1 MAPSPYP
8 SEKFR
13 LGMLLGDT
21 RYRSTTI
28 QVFAFIVFV
37 SVAFWLVDNTA
48 KNLAALGKEIDFSYL
63 SSRAGYDINQRLI
76 QYTNDSTHARA
87 ALVGI
92 LNTLLVAFF
101 GCFIATILGL
111 FIGILRLSNNCII
124 SRLTTVYIEGFRNI
138 PILLWIVMFFAF
150 LTEMTPAPRAFKGAD
165 PTSTMIFFDSIAI
178 TNRGTYFP
186 MPIFGSGS
194 VYVILTFVLS
204 LIGIV
209 IFLFYAR
216 NLQRQSGKV
225 LPRFLISISILCLPS
240 VAVYF
245 LSGTPVALE
254 YPYLTGFNFKDG
266 IHVRNSFLAL
276 TLALGV
282 YTSAYIAE
290 LVRSGIQAIPKGQTE
305 AASALGL
312 RPNRVMSLIILPQAI
327 RVIVPPTISQYL
339 NITKNSSLAIAVGYM
354 DVRSTLGGITLN
366 QTGREMESMLL
377 LMVFYLIVSL
387 GISSVIQGFNRAFEI
402 KER

>member
-1 MAPSPYP
+1 
-8 SEKFR
+8 
-13 LGMLLGDT
+13 
-21 RYRSTTI
+21 
-28 QVFAFIVFV
+28 
-37 SVAFWLVDNTA
+37 
-48 KNLAALGKEIDFSYL
+48 
-63 SSRAGYDINQRLI
+63 
-76 QYTNDSTHARA
+76 
-87 ALVGI
+87 
-92 LNTLLVAFF
+92 
-101 GCFIATILGL
+101 
-111 FIGILRLSNNCII
+111 
-124 SRLTTVYIEGFRNI
+124 
-138 PILLWIVMFFAF
+138 MFFAF
-150 LTEMTPAPRAFKGAD
+150 LTEMTPAPKAFKGAD
-165 PTSTMIFFDSIAI
+165 PTSTMVFFDSIAI

-186 MPIFGSGS
+186 MPIFGTGS
-194 VYVILTFVLS
+194 IYVTLTFVLS
-204 LIGIV
+204 LVGIV
-209 IFLFYAR
+209 MFLVYAR
-216 NLQRQSGKV
+216 NLQRQSGKI
-225 LPRFLISISILCLPS
+225 LPRFLISFLILCLPS
-240 VAVYF
+240 VVVYF
-245 LSGTPVALE
+245 LSGTPVSLE
-254 YPYLTGFNFKDG
+254 YPYLKGFNFKDG

-312 RPNRVMSLIILPQAI
+312 RPNRVMNLIILPQAI
-327 RVIVPPTISQYL
+327 RVIVPPTISQFL

>member
-1 MAPSPYP
+1 
-8 SEKFR
+8 
-13 LGMLLGDT
+13 MLLGDT

-28 QVFAFIVFV
+28 QVFAFIIFV

-76 QYTNDSTHARA
+76 YYTSDSTHARA

-111 FIGILRLSNNCII
+111 FIGILRLSNNWII
-124 SRLTTVYIEGFRNI
+124 ARLTTVYIEMFRNI
-138 PILLWIVMFFAF
+138 PVLLWIVMFFAF
-150 LTEMTPAPRAFKGAD
+150 LTEMTPAPKAFKGAD

-186 MPIFGSGS
+186 MPIFGTGS
-194 VYVILTFVLS
+194 IYVILTFVLS
-204 LIGIV
+204 LIGIAM
-209 IFLFYAR
+209 FLVYAR
-216 NLQRQSGKV
+216 SLQRNSGKI
-225 LPRFLISISILCLPS
+225 LPRFLISLLILCVPS
-240 VAVYF
+240 VVVYF
-245 LSGTPVALE
+245 LSGTPVSLE
-254 YPYLTGFNFKDG
+254 YPYLKGFNFKDG

-290 LVRSGIQAIPKGQTE
+290 LVRSGIQAIHKGQTE

-312 RPNRVMSLIILPQAI
+312 RPNRVMNLIILPQAI
-327 RVIVPPTISQYL
+327 RVIVPPTISQFL

>member
-1 MAPSPYP
+1 MAPSTYP

-76 QYTNDSTHARA
+76 HYTNDSTHARA

-111 FIGILRLSNNCII
+111 FIGILRLSNNWII
-124 SRLTTVYIEGFRNI
+124 ARLTSVYIEGFRNI
-138 PILLWIVMFFAF
+138 PVLLWIVMFFAF
-150 LTEMTPAPRAFKGAD
+150 LTEMTPAPKAFKGED
-165 PTSTMIFFDSIAI
+165 PTSTMVFFDSIAI

-186 MPIFGSGS
+186 MPIFGTGS
-194 VYVILTFVLS
+194 IYVILTFVLS
-204 LIGIV
+204 LVGVV
-209 IFLFYAR
+209 IFLVYAR
-216 NLQRQSGKV
+216 NLQRQTGKI
-225 LPRFLISISILCLPS
+225 LPRFLISLLILFLPG
-240 VAVYF
+240 VVVYF
-245 LSGTPVALE
+245 LSGTPVSLE
-254 YPYLTGFNFKDG
+254 YPYLKGFNFKDG

-276 TLALGV
+276 TLACLL
-282 YTSAYIAE
+282 YTSPSP
-290 LVRSGIQAIPKGQTE
+290 RDS
-305 AASALGL
+305 
-312 RPNRVMSLIILPQAI
+312 
-327 RVIVPPTISQYL
+327 
-339 NITKNSSLAIAVGYM
+339 
-354 DVRSTLGGITLN
+354 
-366 QTGREMESMLL
+366 
-377 LMVFYLIVSL
+377 
-387 GISSVIQGFNRAFEI
+387 
-402 KER
+402 

>member
-1 MAPSPYP
+1 MTPSTYP
-8 SEKFR
+8 LEKFR

-28 QVFAFIVFV
+28 QVFAFIIFV

-76 QYTNDSTHARA
+76 HYTSDSTHARA
-87 ALVGI
+87 ALIGI

-111 FIGILRLSNNCII
+111 FIGILRLSKNWII
-124 SRLTTVYIEGFRNI
+124 ARLTSVYIEGFRNI
-138 PILLWIVMFFAF
+138 PVLLWIVMFFAF
-150 LTEMTPAPRAFKGAD
+150 LTEMTPAPKAFKGTD
-165 PTSTMIFFDSIAI
+165 PTSTMLFFDSIAI

-186 MPIFGSGS
+186 MPIFGEGS
-194 VYVILTFVLS
+194 IYVILTFVLS
-204 LIGIV
+204 LVGIV
-209 IFLFYAR
+209 MFLVYAR
-216 NLQRQSGKV
+216 NLQKQTGKI
-225 LPRFLISISILCLPS
+225 LPRFLISVLILCLPS

-254 YPYLTGFNFKDG
+254 YPYLKGFNFKDG

>member
-1 MAPSPYP
+1 MTPSPYP

-63 SSRAGYDINQRLI
+63 SARAGYDINQRLI
-76 QYTNDSTHARA
+76 EYTSDSSHARA

-101 GCFIATILGL
+101 GCLIATVLGL
-111 FIGILRLSNNCII
+111 FIGILRLSKNWIVA
-124 SRLTTVYIEGFRNI
+124 RLTTIYIEAFRNI
-138 PILLWIVMFFAF
+138 PVLLWIVMFFAF
-150 LTEMTPAPRAFKGAD
+150 LTEMTPAPRAFKGED
-165 PTSTMIFFDSIAI
+165 PSATMLFFDSIAI

-186 MPIFGSGS
+186 MPIFGEGS
-194 VYVILTFVLS
+194 IFVITTFLMS
-204 LIGIV
+204 LIAVAG
-209 IFLFYAR
+209 FLFYAR
-216 NLQRQSGKV
+216 NLQRRTGRL
-225 LPRFLISISILCLPS
+225 LPRFTVSALLLFLPS
-240 VAVYF
+240 IFVY
-245 LSGTPVALE
+245 LALGTPIQLE
-254 YPYLTGFNFKDG
+254 YPYLKGFNFKEG
-266 IHVRNSFLAL
+266 IHLRNSFLAL

-305 AASALGL
+305 ASAALGL

-377 LMVFYLIVSL
+377 LMMFYLVVSL
-387 GISSVIQGFNRAFEI
+387 GISSVIQAFNRAFEI

>member
-76 QYTNDSTHARA
+76 HYTNDSTHARA

-101 GCFIATILGL
+101 GCFIASILGL
-111 FIGILRLSNNCII
+111 FIGILRLSSNWII
-124 SRLTTVYIEGFRNI
+124 AKLTSVYIEGFRNI
-138 PILLWIVMFFAF
+138 PVLLWIVMFFAF
-150 LTEMTPAPRAFKGAD
+150 LTEMTPAPKAFKGAD
-165 PTSTMIFFDSIAI
+165 PTSTMVFFDSIAI

-186 MPIFGSGS
+186 MPIFGTGS
-194 VYVILTFVLS
+194 IYVLLTFVLS
-204 LIGIV
+204 LVGIV
-209 IFLFYAR
+209 MFLVYAR
-216 NLQRQSGKV
+216 NLQRQSGKI
-225 LPRFLISISILCLPS
+225 LPRFLISLLILCLPS
-240 VAVYF
+240 VVVYF
-245 LSGTPVALE
+245 LSGTPVSLE
-254 YPYLTGFNFKDG
+254 YPYLKGFNFKDG

-290 LVRSGIQAIPKGQTE
+290 LVRSGIQAIHKGQTE

-312 RPNRVMSLIILPQAI
+312 RPNRVMNLIILPQAI
-327 RVIVPPTISQYL
+327 RVIVPPTISQFL

>member
-1 MAPSPYP
+1 
-8 SEKFR
+8 
-13 LGMLLGDT
+13 MLLGDT

-28 QVFAFIVFV
+28 QVIAFIVFV
-37 SVAFWLVDNTA
+37 SVAFWLIDNTA
-48 KNLAALGKEIDFSYL
+48 KNLASLGKEIDFSYL
-63 SSRAGYDINQRLI
+63 SARAGYDINQRLI
-76 QYTNDSTHARA
+76 HYTSDSTHARA

-101 GCFIATILGL
+101 GCLIATVLGL
-111 FIGILRLSNNCII
+111 FMGILRLSNNWIVA
-124 SRLTTVYIEGFRNI
+124 RLTTIYIEGFRNI
-138 PILLWIVMFFAF
+138 PVLLWIVMFFAF
-150 LTEMTPAPRAFKGAD
+150 LTEMTPAPKAFKGTD
-165 PTSTMIFFDSIAI
+165 PSSTMILFDSVAI

-186 MPIFGSGS
+186 MPIFNVGSA
-194 VYVILTFVLS
+194 YVVITFILS
-204 LIGIV
+204 LLAIV
-209 IFLFYAR
+209 GFLLYAR
-216 NLQRQSGKV
+216 NLQRTTGKI
-225 LPRFLISISILCLPS
+225 LPRFFISILILCVP
-240 VAVYF
+240 VIAAYF
-245 LSGTPVALE
+245 LAGAPISLE
-254 YPYLTGFNFKDG
+254 YPYLKGFNFKEG

-290 LVRSGIQAIPKGQTE
+290 LVRSGIQAVPKGQTE

-327 RVIVPPTISQYL
+327 RVIVPPTISQFL

-377 LMVFYLIVSL
+377 LMMFYLIVSL
-387 GISSVIQGFNRAFEI
+387 GISSVIQAFNRAFEI